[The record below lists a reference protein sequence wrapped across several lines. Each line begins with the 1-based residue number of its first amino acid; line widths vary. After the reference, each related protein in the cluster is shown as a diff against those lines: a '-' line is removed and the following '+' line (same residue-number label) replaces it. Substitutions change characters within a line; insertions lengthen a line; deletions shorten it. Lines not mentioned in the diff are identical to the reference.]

1 MFRKLAL
8 ALGAT
13 AVIGAAALTPTTASA
28 WGGHHGHHG
37 HWHGHGYGFGF
48 GIYAPTYVA
57 GPDCYIVKRVVDTPF
72 GPRVRRV
79 TVCD

>member
-1 MFRKLAL
+1 MIRKLVL

-13 AVIGAAALTPTTASA
+13 AVLGAAALTPTTASA
-28 WGGHHGHHG
+28 WGGHHRHHG
-37 HWHGHGYGFGF
+37 WHGGFGF
-48 GIYAPTYVA
+48 YGPTYIA
-57 GPDCYIVKRVVDTPF
+57 APDCYVVKKVVMTYN